1 MSLVIDGLKSL
12 FAKHKTRFLLAFV
25 ATALF
30 YALWWNSALLATL
43 DYKIYDLLSAS
54 EIKSPVSQA
63 TVVVEIDER
72 SLEALGQWPWP
83 RVIMAQLL
91 EKIAS
96 MNPAT
101 TSVDIIFPEADRTS
115 PSELEKFYTHFFHLD
130 PELSGVPDTLR
141 DNDRLLADTIAKM
154 NLILPVFFDPSGS
167 VQKSYPLPTSLNISP
182 NENVALLF
190 NSPYLVSSLPILQNA
205 AHGCGHIQASADRDG
220 IFRRLP
226 LFIRYNDKLIP
237 TLGLSAMSTLE
248 SNMKLTFDSYGRG
261 IAVDILGHTIRS
273 DEHSQVLLQFYPQQW
288 YKTVSAV
295 DVLRGAVDPAVFAGK
310 YVFIG
315 ATAMGLHDNYMLS
328 DGTLR
333 PGIMAHATLIENILD
348 NALVSETSFTKRIL
362 FVFSLFSAIV
372 LMILMRAKKYIYVLT
387 LFSLLSIGILVL
399 SMIMMRHNFYVSTG
413 YFIIPLAFY
422 LFVLA
427 MVLFVIYYSDQ
438 KRFYEKMAKANEAMI
453 DSMALVAET
462 RDTETGAHIMR
473 TKEYIRVL
481 AEHLLSKGFYRDII
495 TQEYIVDL
503 YHAAPLHDVGKV
515 GIPDGILKK
524 NGKLTSEEF
533 EIMKTHSYLGK
544 KIVENAIR
552 QYQQSTIMM
561 RAQNIAHFHHEK
573 WDGSGYPNGLKGD
586 EIPLEARLMALADV
600 YDALISR
607 RVYKEAFSYET
618 SENIIIEGRGTH
630 FDPMLVDA
638 FVEIKEQY
646 KKIAEEINE
655 GALR

>member
-1 MSLVIDGLKSL
+1 MNLVIDGLKFL
-12 FAKHKTRFLLAFV
+12 FAKPKTRFLLAFV

-54 EIKSPVSQA
+54 KTEPPLSQA
-63 TVVVEIDER
+63 TVIVQIDER
-72 SLEALGQWPWP
+72 SLDALGQWPWP
-83 RVIMAQLL
+83 RVVMAQLL

-101 TSVDIIFPEADRTS
+101 TSMDIIFPEPDRTS
-115 PSELEKFYTHFFHLD
+115 PSELGKFYTHFFHLD
-130 PELSGVPDTLR
+130 PHLSGLPDTLR

-154 NLILPVFFDPSGS
+154 NLILPVFFDPSES
-167 VQKSYPLPTSLNISP
+167 VQKTYILPSTLSVDP
-182 NENVALLF
+182 NENVDALYS
-190 NSPYLVSSLPILQNA
+190 SPYLISSLPILQHE

-237 TLGLSAMSTLE
+237 TLGLAAMSTLE
-248 SNMKLTFDSYGRG
+248 SNMKLTFDPYGKG
-261 IAVDILGHTIRS
+261 IAVDILGHTIRM
-273 DEHSQVLLQFYPQQW
+273 DEHAQVLLQFYPTQW
-288 YKTVSAV
+288 YKRVSAV
-295 DVLRGAVDPAVFAGK
+295 DVLRGEVDPALFAGK

-315 ATAMGLHDNYMLS
+315 ATAMGLHDNYMLN

-333 PGIMAHATLIENILD
+333 PGITAHATLIENILD
-348 NALVSETSFTKRIL
+348 NALVSESSFYKSIA
-362 FVFSLFSAIV
+362 FAFSLLSAIA
-372 LMILMRAKKYIYVLT
+372 LLILMRAKKYIHVLA
-387 LFSLLSIGILVL
+387 LYSLLTISVL
-399 SMIMMRHNFYVSTG
+399 IVSAIMLRQNFYVSTG
-413 YFIIPLAFY
+413 YFIVPLSFY

-427 MVLFVIYYSDQ
+427 MVLFIVYYRDQ

-462 RDTETGAHIMR
+462 RDIETGAHIMR
-473 TKEYIRVL
+473 TKEYIRQL
-481 AEHLLSKGFYRDII
+481 AEHLESKGLYRDIL
-495 TQEYIVDL
+495 TSEYIVDL

-533 EIMKTHSYLGK
+533 EIMKTHAYLGK
-544 KIVENAIR
+544 KIVENAMR
-552 QYQQSTIMM
+552 QYQQNEIMIV
-561 RAQNIAHFHHEK
+561 AQNIAHFHHEK

-607 RVYKEAFSYET
+607 RVYKEAFSYE
-618 SENIIIEGRGTH
+618 EAEDIIIQGRGTH
-630 FDPMLVDA
+630 FDPILVDA
-638 FVEIKEQY
+638 FVEIKDRY
-646 KKIAEEINE
+646 KMIAENINE